1 MKLIF
6 PIIILFLF
14 TSYSK
19 EKETD
24 MKDSPKLLFVFEHFR
39 HGAREPY
46 IKIDPITWID
56 FIGVQWK
63 SQGELNSIGLRAQ
76 YLLGAATRNR
86 YNDFLSKTFDPNE
99 ILIISTDVNRTIVSA
114 MANLQGIYNKTT
126 TRNLTDIQINN
137 SIINNFNETY
147 QKEIDRKIDN
157 LKNSYIE
164 TGISI
169 IPIHLFSKYRFL
181 FKLSDSN
188 YCPGIQKY
196 KDEAKN
202 SEAVQKIL
210 KEFYQLTNDTYGEYI
225 FKFMNISWEKD
236 PNYIFE
242 DSNLYYICDA
252 YIADYISGRYMP
264 HIENTGI
271 DMEAFYHHA
280 LNHSMIDTYYVEYG
294 IPPTKASYISV
305 SPMFR
310 SVFDYMDKRI
320 YINEN
325 DNSDKIDK
333 SAPKYVIYS
342 GHDSTVGGVDVFL
355 KAEFNISYENPEYT
369 TSQYFEL
376 WENGPNNY
384 TIIYLVNQEIKATFQ
399 YNEFKKNIL
408 NKIIPQDEIE
418 KICSIEN
425 NNEYD
430 NVKIIKKQNIFKK
443 IFFIVVSIGIVSLLL
458 IFSLLILDNKRK
470 QY

>member
-1 MKLIF
+1 MKIFNMKLIF

-147 QKEIDRKIDN
+147 QKEIDRKIDK

-164 TGISI
+164 TRISI
-169 IPIHLFSKYRFL
+169 ILIHIISKYRFL

-188 YCPGIQKY
+188 Y
-196 KDEAKN
+196 
-202 SEAVQKIL
+202 
-210 KEFYQLTNDTYGEYI
+210 
-225 FKFMNISWEKD
+225 
-236 PNYIFE
+236 
-242 DSNLYYICDA
+242 
-252 YIADYISGRYMP
+252 
-264 HIENTGI
+264 
-271 DMEAFYHHA
+271 
-280 LNHSMIDTYYVEYG
+280 
-294 IPPTKASYISV
+294 
-305 SPMFR
+305 
-310 SVFDYMDKRI
+310 
-320 YINEN
+320 
-325 DNSDKIDK
+325 
-333 SAPKYVIYS
+333 
-342 GHDSTVGGVDVFL
+342 
-355 KAEFNISYENPEYT
+355 
-369 TSQYFEL
+369 
-376 WENGPNNY
+376 
-384 TIIYLVNQEIKATFQ
+384 
-399 YNEFKKNIL
+399 
-408 NKIIPQDEIE
+408 
-418 KICSIEN
+418 
-425 NNEYD
+425 
-430 NVKIIKKQNIFKK
+430 
-443 IFFIVVSIGIVSLLL
+443 
-458 IFSLLILDNKRK
+458 
-470 QY
+470 